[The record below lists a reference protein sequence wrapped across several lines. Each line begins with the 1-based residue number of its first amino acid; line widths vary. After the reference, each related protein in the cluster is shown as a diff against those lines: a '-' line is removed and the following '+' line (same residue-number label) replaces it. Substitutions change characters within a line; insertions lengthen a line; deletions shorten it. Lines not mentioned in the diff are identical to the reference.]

1 MNPGQI
7 ILYLF
12 IALAFFLLIKRIWL
26 VKTVKHYT
34 PTEAFEKLRNNRSV
48 VLLDVR
54 TLKERKVHSI
64 KKSIHIPLAEISSR
78 VDLLNKYRNH
88 EIICY
93 CKTGIR
99 SLSAASKL
107 KKNGFNSANL
117 KGGIVQWSSEG
128 LK

>member
-12 IALAFFLLIKRIWL
+12 IALALYLLIKRIWL
-26 VKTVKHYT
+26 TKTINHYT
-34 PTEAFEKLRNNRSV
+34 PTEASEKLRNSKSV
-48 VLLDVR
+48 LLLDVR
-54 TLKERKVHSI
+54 TLKERKAQSI
-64 KKSIHIPLAEISSR
+64 KKSIHIPLAEINSR
-78 VDLLNKYRNH
+78 VEELNKFRNH

-93 CKTGIR
+93 CKAGIR

-117 KGGIVQWSSEG
+117 KGGIVQWSLEV